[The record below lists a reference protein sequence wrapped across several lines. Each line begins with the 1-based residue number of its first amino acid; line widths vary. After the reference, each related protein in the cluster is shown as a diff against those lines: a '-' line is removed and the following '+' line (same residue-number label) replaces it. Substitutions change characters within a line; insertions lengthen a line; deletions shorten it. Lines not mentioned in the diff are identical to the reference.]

1 MGCLANKQ
9 NKDMADNP
17 FFVGPSLF
25 INLKGGDLLKH
36 YRIEKHLG
44 KGAQGE
50 VNLVVHLMS
59 EQKRAMKKIIKSQK
73 INEKIIANECQIMMY
88 FDHPNIVKI
97 YELFQDSQYF
107 YIVYE
112 YLSGGELLDLI
123 NKKKELKEQQI
134 ANYIKQVLEALNHCH
149 TCGIVHKDVKPQNIL
164 LESEE
169 PDAQIKLIDF
179 GAAKLNG
186 EPDFDVVGTPLYL
199 APETILEDSNEK
211 SDVWSC
217 GIMTLQFLTGKLPY
231 KEEKD
236 PQRLCDMIKRNQID
250 YSLIDKVTTNKAK
263 AFIRKMLIF
272 DCNNRYT
279 IEQLLLDPWI
289 QDNKNNASIDKK
301 VLDNLRQFH
310 SCSKLQQAILQLI
323 ASTMM
328 NNQDKKKLIEQ
339 FKSMDRNG
347 DGKLSHQELKAGY
360 MKIYND
366 ELKSEEIVQ
375 EILKKG
381 DFNHSDTLEYSEF
394 LVAASQYNELV
405 DKEKIEKVFKLF
417 DQDGN
422 GQITIAELKKVMTG
436 AEEKCT
442 QWKELIKDFDQ
453 NGDGQISH
461 QEFID
466 TLIKKISNNQ

>member
-1 MGCLANKQ
+1 MGCAANKQ
-9 NKDMADNP
+9 DKDMADNP

-73 INEKIIANECQIMMY
+73 INEKLIANECQIMMY

-97 YELFQDSQYF
+97 YELFQDSSHF

-112 YLSGGELLDLI
+112 YLSGGELLELL

-164 LESEE
+164 LESDEQE
-169 PDAQIKLIDF
+169 AQIKLIDF
-179 GAAKLNG
+179 GAAKPVDQN
-186 EPDFDVVGTPLYL
+186 DVDVAGTPLYI
-199 APETILEDSNEK
+199 APEAITDNSNEK

-217 GIMTLQFLTGKLPY
+217 GIMTLQLLTGSFPY
-231 KEEKD
+231 RNETD
-236 PQRLCDMIKRNQID
+236 PQRICEMITRNEID
-250 YSLIDKVTTNKAK
+250 YTLIDKIKTNKAK
-263 AFIRKMLIF
+263 AFLKKMLCF
-272 DCNNRYT
+272 DPKNRYT
-279 IEQLLLDPWI
+279 VEQALLDPWI
-289 QDNKNNASIDKK
+289 QDNKNNASIDKQ
-301 VLDNLRQFH
+301 VLENLKQFH

-328 NNQDKKKLIEQ
+328 NNKDKQKLIQQ

-347 DGKLSHQELKAGY
+347 DGKLSHQELKQGY

-366 ELKSEEIVQ
+366 ELKAEHVVQ

-394 LVAASQYNELV
+394 LVAASQYNQLV
-405 DKEKIEKVFKLF
+405 EKDKIEKVFKLF

-422 GQITIAELKKVMTG
+422 GQITIAELKKVMAG
-436 AEEKCT
+436 AAEKST
-442 QWKELIKDFDQ
+442 VWKDLIKDFDQ

-461 QEFID
+461 QEFFD
-466 TLIKKISNNQ
+466 TLMKKIQENQ